1 MAHVDWLWTFLL
13 KLGKMQ
19 PIMLRGPKNASNWS
33 WVNLEQVSCILI
45 KTCRYTEIFGLYYDA
60 IAKELLKTDN
70 SIKK

>member
-1 MAHVDWLWTFLL
+1 
-13 KLGKMQ
+13 MQ
-19 PIMLRGPKNASNWS
+19 PIMLCGPKNASNWS

-70 SIKK
+70 SVKK